1 MRRWRLRR
9 GIGEQTEVVD
19 RLAKRLGK
27 YALVVGVAR
36 RAQDLKERIDS
47 ALVPSGGGMLNRA
60 LEEIARGDVRLRG
73 VKPEEPEEEPE

>member
-1 MRRWRLRR
+1 MRRGRSRR

-19 RLAKRLGK
+19 RMAKRFGK
-27 YALVVGVAR
+27 YALVVAVSR

-47 ALVPSGGGMLNRA
+47 ALEPSGGGMLNRA

-73 VKPEEPEEEPE
+73 GKPEEEPA